1 MIIASLL
8 MVLVRFM
15 REYRILDASS
25 GCPLLAQCHL
35 LSTRLGLFALVQAV
49 LL

>member
-1 MIIASLL
+1 MIIVSLL

-15 REYRILDASS
+15 REYRNLDASS
-25 GCPLLAQCHL
+25 GCPLLAQCRL
-35 LSTRLGLFALVQAV
+35 LCTRLGLLAFVREV